1 MTSCFFYVLVA
12 SNFVVTKTSKSFTN
26 QWIKESIHCPYHYAD
41 EIVDTY
47 FSHNL
52 ALGDFFLCLV
62 GYAVSDFANFN
73 TIQINEQE
81 FGHFS
86 CWKIYWWPSWG
97 LRWRWDF
104 EAIVCNA
111 SYGKSK
117 NIDIFGS
124 LPAICRHFCKKKNCQ
139 NAVGAKLTK
148 YIPNTRDGTIS
159 KLSQVLKPRV
169 VVYTSKGRSQT
180 PAFPQHPNK

>member
-26 QWIKESIHCPYHYAD
+26 QWIKESIHCLYHYAD

-73 TIQINEQE
+73 TIQINEQG

-86 CWKIYWWPSWG
+86 CWKIYCWPSWG
-97 LRWRWDF
+97 LRWRWDI

-117 NIDIFGS
+117 NIDIFGTTS
-124 LPAICRHFCKKKNCQ
+124 NMSPLLQEEELPKCRRSQNNQIYSKYQGWNDFEAI
-139 NAVGAKLTK
+139 AGAKAQSSSL
-148 YIPNTRDGTIS
+148 Y
-159 KLSQVLKPRV
+159 L
-169 VVYTSKGRSQT
+169 
-180 PAFPQHPNK
+180 